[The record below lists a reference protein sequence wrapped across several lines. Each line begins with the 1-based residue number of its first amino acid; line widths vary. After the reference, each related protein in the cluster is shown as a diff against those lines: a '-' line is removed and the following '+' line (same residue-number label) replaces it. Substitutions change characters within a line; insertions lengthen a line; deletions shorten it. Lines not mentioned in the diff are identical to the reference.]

1 MKERIAAMKA
11 KQAAEKSKTAAAS
24 ENVDEAVKEAQSKK
38 VGLNERIQAL
48 RAKKQQ
54 VAKSEDNN
62 HGEGDVRTGLN
73 Y

>member
-11 KQAAEKSKTAAAS
+11 KKAAEQSQTTT
-24 ENVDEAVKEAQSKK
+24 EIVDEPVKEAPAKK

-48 RAKKQQ
+48 RAKKLS
-54 VAKSEDNN
+54 AKTEEN
-62 HGEGDVRTGLN
+62 HQKGDI